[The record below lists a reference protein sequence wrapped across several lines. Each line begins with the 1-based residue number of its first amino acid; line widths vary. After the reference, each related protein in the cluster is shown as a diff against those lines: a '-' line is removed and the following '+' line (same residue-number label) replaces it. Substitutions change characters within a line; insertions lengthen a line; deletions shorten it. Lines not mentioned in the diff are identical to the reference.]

1 MKKSS
6 RLVAFILLVV
16 LLFAGM
22 GLTYKN
28 VVKNVNLGL
37 DLQGGFEV
45 LFQVDPLHKG
55 EKIDK
60 KALQAT
66 SQTLES
72 RVNVLGVS
80 EPKIQIEDPNRIR
93 VQLAGIKDQAQA
105 RKMLS
110 TQANLT
116 IRDAEDHVLMSGSD
130 IKQGSAKQEFKQE
143 TNQPTVTFKVK
154 SKDKFKKVTEKI
166 SKKRD
171 NVMVVWM
178 DFKKGD
184 SYKKEAKKQQEG
196 KEPKYVSAANV
207 DQPINSDSVEISGG
221 FNGKK
226 GVKEAK
232 QISELL
238 NAGSLPVDLKEIYS
252 NSVGAQFGQDA
263 LNKTI
268 FASFIGVAIIYL
280 FMLGFYRLPG
290 LVAIIALTT
299 YIYLTLVAFNFISGV
314 LTLPGLAALVLGVG
328 MAVDA
333 NIIMYERI
341 KDELRI
347 GRTLKQAY
355 SKANKSSFLTIFDSN
370 LTTVIA
376 AAVLF
381 FFGESSVKGFATML
395 LLGILMIFV
404 TAVFLSRGLLNLLVS
419 SNFFKKQYWLFGVKK
434 KDRHDMNDGKD
445 VHDLKTSFE
454 KWNFVKLAKP
464 LIALSILIVVVGLV
478 ILAVF
483 KLNLGIDFS
492 SGTRADINA
501 KQPLTQAKV
510 EKAVKD
516 VGLEPDQIQINGSSN
531 KGATVQF
538 KKDLSRAEDNKLS
551 DKIKSEF
558 GDTPQI
564 NTVSPLI
571 GQELAKNAITALIL
585 ASLGIIIYVSLRF
598 EWRMGLSAVLAL
610 LHDVFIIVAVFSLF
624 RIEVDL
630 TFIAAALTIV
640 GYSINDTI
648 VTFDRV
654 RENLH
659 KLKVITSPEQIDDMV
674 NRSIRQTM
682 TRSINT
688 VLTVVVVVVAILIF
702 GAPTIFNFSLAL
714 LIGLISGVFS
724 SVFIAVPLWGIMKKR
739 QLKKSPNHKL
749 KVYKEKKSNDEKILV

>member
-6 RLVAFILLVV
+6 RLIAFLLLVI

-28 VVKNVNLGL
+28 VIKNVNLGL

-45 LFQVDPLHKG
+45 LYQVDPLHKG
-55 EKIDK
+55 DKIDK
-60 KALQAT
+60 NALQSTA
-66 SQTLES
+66 QTLEN

-80 EPKIQIEDPNRIR
+80 EPKIQVEDPNRIR
-93 VQLAGIKDQAQA
+93 VQLAGVKDQKEA
-105 RKMLS
+105 RKILS
-110 TQANLT
+110 SQANLT
-116 IRDAEDHVLMSGSD
+116 IRDADDKVKLSGAD
-130 IKQGSAKQEFKQE
+130 IKQGSAKQEFKQN
-143 TNQPTVTFKVK
+143 TNDPTVTFKVK
-154 SKDKFKKVTEKI
+154 DKNKFKKVTEEI
-166 SKKRD
+166 SKKQN
-171 NVMVVWM
+171 NVMVVWL

-184 SYKKEAKKQQEG
+184 SYKKEADKKD
-196 KEPKYVSAANV
+196 PKFVSAANV

-221 FNGKK
+221 FHGQE
-226 GVKEAK
+226 GVKKAK
-232 QISELL
+232 QIAELL

-252 NSVGAQFGQDA
+252 NSVGAEFGQDA
-263 LNKTI
+263 LDKTI
-268 FASFIGVAIIYL
+268 FASVLGVAVIYL

-404 TAVFLSRGLLNLLVS
+404 TAVFLSRLLLSLLVY
-419 SNFFKKQYWLFGVKK
+419 SNLFKKKYWLFGVKK
-434 KDRHDMNDGKD
+434 SDRHDISEGKD

-464 LIALSILIVVVGLV
+464 LISLSILIVVVGLV
-478 ILAVF
+478 ILYIF

-492 SGTRADINA
+492 AGTRVDLQSKEALS
-501 KQPLTQAKV
+501 QSKV
-510 EKAVKD
+510 EKVVKD
-516 VGLEPDQIQINGSSN
+516 VGLEPDQIQINGSGN
-531 KGATVQF
+531 KNATVQF
-538 KKDLSRAEDNKLS
+538 KQDLSQAKDNQLS
-551 DKIKSEF
+551 DKMKSEF
-558 GDTPQI
+558 GNSPQI

-571 GQELAKNAITALIL
+571 GQELAKNAMLALVY
-585 ASLGIIIYVSLRF
+585 AALGIIIYVSLRF
-598 EWRMGLSAVLAL
+598 EWRMGLSSVLAL
-610 LHDVFIIVAVFSLF
+610 LHDVFIIVAVFSLL
-624 RIEVDL
+624 RLEVDL
-630 TFIAAALTIV
+630 TFIAAILTIV

-659 KLKVITSPEQIDDMV
+659 KIKVITSTEQIDDIV

-688 VLTVVVVVVAILIF
+688 VLTVVVVVVAILLF

-724 SVFIAVPLWGIMKKR
+724 SIFIAVPLWGIMKKR
-739 QLKKSPNHKL
+739 QLKKSCNHKL
-749 KVYKEKKSNDEKILV
+749 VVFKEKKSNDEKIVV

>member
-6 RLVAFILLVV
+6 RIIAFLLLVV

-22 GLTYKN
+22 AATYKS
-28 VVKNVNLGL
+28 VIKNVNLGL

-45 LFQVDPLHKG
+45 LYQVDPLNKG
-55 EKIDK
+55 DKIDK
-60 KALQAT
+60 KALQSTA
-66 SQTLES
+66 QTLEN

-80 EPKIQIEDPNRIR
+80 EPKIQVEEPNRIR
-93 VQLAGIKDQAQA
+93 VQLAGVTDQNEA
-105 RKMLS
+105 RKILS
-110 TQANLT
+110 SQANLT
-116 IRDAEDHVLMSGSD
+116 IRDAEDKVKLSGSD

-154 SKDKFKKVTEKI
+154 DKNKFKKVTEEI

-171 NVMVVWM
+171 NVMVVWL

-184 SYKKEAKKQQEG
+184 SYKKEAQKKN
-196 KEPKYVSAANV
+196 PKFISAASV

-221 FNGKK
+221 FKGQE
-226 GVKEAK
+226 GVKKAK
-232 QISELL
+232 QIAELL

-263 LNKTI
+263 LDKTV
-268 FASFIGVAIIYL
+268 FASFIGVALIYL

-347 GRTLKQAY
+347 GRTIKQAF

-404 TAVFLSRGLLNLLVS
+404 TAVFLSRFLLSLLVS
-419 SNFFKKQYWLFGVKK
+419 SNIFKNQFCLFGVKK
-434 KDRHDMNDGKD
+434 NKRHDINEGVD

-464 LIALSILIVVVGLV
+464 LIGVSILIVVVGLV
-478 ILAVF
+478 ILYIF

-492 SGTRADINA
+492 SGTRVDFQS
-501 KQPLTQAKV
+501 KQAITQQKV
-510 EKAVKD
+510 EQVVKD
-516 VGLEPDQIQINGSSN
+516 SGLKADQIQINGKDN
-531 KGATVQF
+531 KVATVQF
-538 KKDLSRAEDNKLS
+538 KDDLTRAQDNKLS
-551 DKIKSEF
+551 DNIKSKF

-564 NTVSPLI
+564 NTVSPII
-571 GQELAKNAITALIL
+571 GQELAKNAMLALIY
-585 ASLGIIIYVSLRF
+585 ASIGIIIYVSLRF
-598 EWRMGLSAVLAL
+598 EWRMGLSSVLAL
-610 LHDVFIIVAVFSLF
+610 LHDVFIIVAIFSLF

-630 TFIAAALTIV
+630 TFIAAVLTIV

-654 RENLH
+654 RENLQ
-659 KLKVITSPEQIDDMV
+659 KVKVITTTEQIDDIV

-688 VLTVVVVVVAILIF
+688 VLTVIVVVVAILFF
-702 GAPTIFNFSLAL
+702 GAPTIFNFTLAL
-714 LIGLISGVFS
+714 FIGLISGVFS
-724 SVFIAVPLWGIMKKR
+724 SIFIAVPLWGIMKKR
-739 QLKKSPNHKL
+739 QLKKSPKHKL
-749 KVYKEKKSNDEKILV
+749 VVYKEKKSNDEKILV

>member
-6 RLVAFILLVV
+6 RIIAFLLLVV

-22 GLTYKN
+22 AATYKS
-28 VVKNVNLGL
+28 VIKNVNLGL

-45 LFQVDPLHKG
+45 LYQVDPLNKG
-55 EKIDK
+55 DKIDK
-60 KALQAT
+60 KALQSTA
-66 SQTLES
+66 QTLEN

-80 EPKIQIEDPNRIR
+80 EPKIQVEEPNRIR
-93 VQLAGIKDQAQA
+93 VQLAGVTDQNEA
-105 RKMLS
+105 RKILS
-110 TQANLT
+110 SQANLT
-116 IRDAEDHVLMSGSD
+116 IRDAEDKVKLSGSD

-154 SKDKFKKVTEKI
+154 DKNKFKKVTEEI

-171 NVMVVWM
+171 NVMVVWL

-184 SYKKEAKKQQEG
+184 SYKKEAQKKN
-196 KEPKYVSAANV
+196 PKFISAASV

-221 FNGKK
+221 FKGQE
-226 GVKEAK
+226 GVKKAK
-232 QISELL
+232 QIAELL

-263 LNKTI
+263 LDKTV
-268 FASFIGVAIIYL
+268 FASFIGVALIYL

-347 GRTLKQAY
+347 GRTIKQAFT
-355 SKANKSSFLTIFDSN
+355 KANKSSFLTIFDSN

-404 TAVFLSRGLLNLLVS
+404 TAVFLSRFLLSLLVS
-419 SNFFKKQYWLFGVKK
+419 SNIFKNQFRLFGVKK
-434 KDRHDMNDGKD
+434 NKRHDINEGVD

-464 LIALSILIVVVGLV
+464 LIGVSILIVVVGLV
-478 ILAVF
+478 ILYIF

-492 SGTRADINA
+492 SGTRVDFQS
-501 KQPLTQAKV
+501 KQAITQQKV
-510 EKAVKD
+510 EQVVKD
-516 VGLEPDQIQINGSSN
+516 SGLKADQIQINGKDN
-531 KGATVQF
+531 KVATVQF
-538 KKDLSRAEDNKLS
+538 KDDLTRAQDNKLS
-551 DKIKSEF
+551 DNIKSKF

-564 NTVSPLI
+564 NTVSPII
-571 GQELAKNAITALIL
+571 GQELAKNAMLALIY
-585 ASLGIIIYVSLRF
+585 ASIGIIIYVSLRF
-598 EWRMGLSAVLAL
+598 EWRMGLSSVLAL
-610 LHDVFIIVAVFSLF
+610 LHDVFIIVAIFSLF

-630 TFIAAALTIV
+630 TFIAAVLTIV

-654 RENLH
+654 RENLQ
-659 KLKVITSPEQIDDMV
+659 KVKVITTTEQIDDIV

-688 VLTVVVVVVAILIF
+688 VLTVIVVVVAILFF
-702 GAPTIFNFSLAL
+702 GAPTIFNFTLAL
-714 LIGLISGVFS
+714 FIGLISGVFS
-724 SVFIAVPLWGIMKKR
+724 SIFIAVPLWGMMKKR
-739 QLKKSPNHKL
+739 QLKKSPKHKL
-749 KVYKEKKSNDEKILV
+749 VVYKEKKSNDEKILV

>member
-6 RLVAFILLVV
+6 RIIAFLLLVV

-22 GLTYKN
+22 AATYKS
-28 VVKNVNLGL
+28 VIKNVNLGL

-45 LFQVDPLHKG
+45 LYQVDPLNKG
-55 EKIDK
+55 DKIDK
-60 KALQAT
+60 KALQSTA
-66 SQTLES
+66 QTLEN

-80 EPKIQIEDPNRIR
+80 EPKIQVEEPNRIR
-93 VQLAGIKDQAQA
+93 VQLAGVTDQNEA
-105 RKMLS
+105 RKILS
-110 TQANLT
+110 SQANLT
-116 IRDAEDHVLMSGSD
+116 IRDAEDKVKLSGSD

-154 SKDKFKKVTEKI
+154 DKNKFKKVTEEI

-171 NVMVVWM
+171 NVMVVWL

-184 SYKKEAKKQQEG
+184 SYKKEAQKK
-196 KEPKYVSAANV
+196 KPKFISAASV

-221 FNGKK
+221 FKGQE
-226 GVKEAK
+226 GVKKAK
-232 QISELL
+232 QIAELL

-263 LNKTI
+263 LDKTV
-268 FASFIGVAIIYL
+268 FASFIGVALIYL

-347 GRTLKQAY
+347 GRTIKQAF

-404 TAVFLSRGLLNLLVS
+404 TAVFLSRFLLSLLVS
-419 SNFFKKQYWLFGVKK
+419 SNIFENQFWLFGVKK
-434 KDRHDMNDGKD
+434 NKRHDINEGVD

-464 LIALSILIVVVGLV
+464 LIGVSILIVVVGLV
-478 ILAVF
+478 ILYIF

-492 SGTRADINA
+492 SGTRVDFQS
-501 KQPLTQAKV
+501 KQAITQQKV
-510 EKAVKD
+510 EQVVKD
-516 VGLEPDQIQINGSSN
+516 SGLKADQIQINGKDN
-531 KGATVQF
+531 KVATVQF
-538 KKDLSRAEDNKLS
+538 KDDLTRAQDNKLS
-551 DKIKSEF
+551 DNIKSKF

-564 NTVSPLI
+564 NTVSPII
-571 GQELAKNAITALIL
+571 GQELAKNAMLALIY
-585 ASLGIIIYVSLRF
+585 ASIGIIIYVSLRF
-598 EWRMGLSAVLAL
+598 EWRMGLSSVLAL
-610 LHDVFIIVAVFSLF
+610 LHDVFIIVAIFSLF

-630 TFIAAALTIV
+630 TFIAAVLTIV

-654 RENLH
+654 RENLQ
-659 KLKVITSPEQIDDMV
+659 KVKVITTTEQIDDIV

-688 VLTVVVVVVAILIF
+688 VLTVIVVVVAILFF
-702 GAPTIFNFSLAL
+702 GAPTIFNFTLAL
-714 LIGLISGVFS
+714 FIGLISGVFS
-724 SVFIAVPLWGIMKKR
+724 SIFIAVPLWGIMKKR
-739 QLKKSPNHKL
+739 QLKKSPKHKL
-749 KVYKEKKSNDEKILV
+749 VVYKEKKSNDEKILV

>member
-6 RLVAFILLVV
+6 RIIAFLLLVV

-22 GLTYKN
+22 AATYKS

-45 LFQVDPLHKG
+45 LYQVDPLHKG
-55 EKIDK
+55 DKIDK
-60 KALQAT
+60 KALQSTA
-66 SQTLES
+66 QTLEN

-80 EPKIQIEDPNRIR
+80 EPKIQVEEPNRIR
-93 VQLAGIKDQAQA
+93 VQLAGVTDQNEA
-105 RKMLS
+105 RKILS
-110 TQANLT
+110 SQANLT
-116 IRDAEDHVLMSGSD
+116 IHDAEDKVKLNGSD

-154 SKDKFKKVTEKI
+154 DKNKFKKVTEEI

-171 NVMVVWM
+171 NVMVVWL

-184 SYKKEAKKQQEG
+184 SYKKEAQKKN
-196 KEPKYVSAANV
+196 PKFISAASV

-221 FNGKK
+221 FKGQE
-226 GVKEAK
+226 GVKKAK
-232 QISELL
+232 QIAELL

-263 LNKTI
+263 LDKTV
-268 FASFIGVAIIYL
+268 FASFIGVALIYL

-347 GRTLKQAY
+347 GRTIKQAF

-404 TAVFLSRGLLNLLVS
+404 TAVFLSRFLLSLLVS
-419 SNFFKKQYWLFGVKK
+419 SNVFKNQYWLFGVNKNK
-434 KDRHDMNDGKD
+434 RHNISEGVD

-464 LIALSILIVVVGLV
+464 LIGVSILIVVVGLV
-478 ILAVF
+478 ILYIF

-492 SGTRADINA
+492 SGTRVDFQS
-501 KQPLTQAKV
+501 KQTISQQKV
-510 EKAVKD
+510 EQVVKD
-516 VGLEPDQIQINGSSN
+516 SGLKADQIQINGKDN
-531 KGATVQF
+531 KVATVQF
-538 KKDLSRAEDNKLS
+538 KDDLTRAQDNKLS
-551 DKIKSEF
+551 DNIKSKF
-558 GDTPQI
+558 GDRPQI
-564 NTVSPLI
+564 NTVSPII
-571 GQELAKNAITALIL
+571 GQELAKNAMLALIY
-585 ASLGIIIYVSLRF
+585 ASIGIIIYVSLRF
-598 EWRMGLSAVLAL
+598 EWRMGLSSVLAL
-610 LHDVFIIVAVFSLF
+610 LHDVFIIVAIFSLF

-630 TFIAAALTIV
+630 TFIAAVLTIV

-654 RENLH
+654 RENLQ
-659 KLKVITSPEQIDDMV
+659 KIKVITTPEQIDDIV

-682 TRSINT
+682 TRSVNT
-688 VLTVVVVVVAILIF
+688 VLTVIVVVVAILFF
-702 GAPTIFNFSLAL
+702 GAPTIFNFTLAL
-714 LIGLISGVFS
+714 FIGLISGVFS
-724 SVFIAVPLWGIMKKR
+724 SIFIAVPLWGMMKKR
-739 QLKKSPNHKL
+739 QLKKSPKHKL
-749 KVYKEKKSNDEKILV
+749 VVYKDKKSNDEKILV

>member
-1 MKKSS
+1 MKKIS
-6 RLVAFILLVV
+6 RIIAYLLIVV
-16 LLFAGM
+16 LLFVGM
-22 GLTYKN
+22 GLTYKK

-45 LFQVDPLHKG
+45 LYQVKPLEGGK
-55 EKIDK
+55 KINDN
-60 KALQAT
+60 ALQSTAR
-66 SQTLES
+66 TLEN

-80 EPKIQIEDPNRIR
+80 EPHIQVEDPDRIR
-93 VQLAGIKDQAQA
+93 VQLAGVKDPDEA
-105 RKMLS
+105 RKILS
-110 TQANLT
+110 SQANLT
-116 IRDAEDHVLMSGSD
+116 IRDADDKVKLTGKD
-130 IKQGSAKQEFKQE
+130 IVQGSAKQEFKQG
-143 TNQPTVTFKVK
+143 TNEPAVTFKL
-154 SKDKFKKVTEKI
+154 KDRAKFKKVTEEI
-166 SKKRD
+166 SKKQE
-171 NVMVVWM
+171 NMMVVWL
-178 DFKKGD
+178 DYKKGD
-184 SYKKEAKKQQEG
+184 SYHKELKKPENKR
-196 KEPKYVSAANV
+196 KYVSAASVN
-207 DQPINSDSVEISGG
+207 QPINSDSVEISGG
-221 FNGKK
+221 FHGQE
-226 GVKEAK
+226 GVERAK
-232 QISELL
+232 QIAELL

-263 LNKTI
+263 LDKTI
-268 FASFIGVAIIYL
+268 FASAIGIAVIYL
-280 FMLGFYRLPG
+280 FMVGFYRLPG
-290 LVAIIALTT
+290 LVAIIALTV

-376 AAVLF
+376 AGVLF

-404 TAVFLSRGLLNLLVS
+404 TAVFLSRWLLSLLVS
-419 SNFFKKQYWLFGVKK
+419 SNYFKKKYWLFGVKK
-434 KDRHDMNDGKD
+434 KDRHDINEGVD

-464 LIALSILIVVVGLV
+464 LISLSILILV
-478 ILAVF
+478 AGIIILSIF

-492 SGTRADINA
+492 AGTRVDINSDT
-501 KQPLTQAKV
+501 KLTQPQV
-510 EKAVKD
+510 ERTVKD
-516 VGLEPDQIQINGSSN
+516 LGLTPDQIQINGEDN
-531 KGATVQF
+531 KQATVQF
-538 KKDLSRAEDNKLS
+538 KKALTKNEV
-551 DKIKSEF
+551 IKVNEKMNDAY
-558 GDTPQI
+558 GHKPTV
-564 NTVSPLI
+564 NTVSPMI
-571 GQELAKNAITALIL
+571 GQELAKNAMKALIF
-585 ASLGIIIYVSLRF
+585 AAIGIIIYVSLRF
-598 EWRMGLSAVLAL
+598 EWRMGLSSVLAL
-610 LHDVFIIVAVFSLF
+610 LHDVFIIVALFSLF
-624 RIEVDL
+624 RLEVDI
-630 TFIAAALTIV
+630 TFIAAILTIV

-659 KLKVITSPEQIDDMV
+659 NIKVITDSEQIDDIV

-688 VLTVVVVVVAILIF
+688 VLTVVVVVIAILIF
-702 GAPTIFNFSLAL
+702 GASSLFNFSLAL

-724 SVFIAVPLWGIMKKR
+724 SVFIAVPLWGILKKR
-739 QLKKSPNHKL
+739 QLKKSENGKL
-749 KVYKEKKSNDEKILV
+749 VVYKEKKSNDEKILV

>member
-6 RLVAFILLVV
+6 RLIAFLLLLI

-28 VVKNVNLGL
+28 VIKNVNLGL

-45 LFQVDPLHKG
+45 LYQVDPLHKG
-55 EKIDK
+55 DKIDK
-60 KALQAT
+60 NALQSTA
-66 SQTLES
+66 QTLEN

-80 EPKIQIEDPNRIR
+80 EPKIQVEDPNRIR
-93 VQLAGIKDQAQA
+93 VQLAGVKDQKEA
-105 RKMLS
+105 RKILS
-110 TQANLT
+110 SQANLT
-116 IRDAEDHVLMSGSD
+116 IRDADDKVKLSGAD
-130 IKQGSAKQEFKQE
+130 IKQGSAKQEFKQN
-143 TNQPTVTFKVK
+143 TNDPTVTFKVK
-154 SKDKFKKVTEKI
+154 DKNKFKKVTEEI
-166 SKKRD
+166 SKKQN
-171 NVMVVWM
+171 NVMVVWL

-184 SYKKEAKKQQEG
+184 SYKKEADKKD
-196 KEPKYVSAANV
+196 PKFVSAANV

-221 FNGKK
+221 FHGQE
-226 GVKEAK
+226 GVKKAK
-232 QISELL
+232 QIAELL

-252 NSVGAQFGQDA
+252 NSVGAEFGQDA
-263 LNKTI
+263 LDKTI
-268 FASFIGVAIIYL
+268 FASVLGVAVIYL

-404 TAVFLSRGLLNLLVS
+404 TAVFLSRLLLSLLVY
-419 SNFFKKQYWLFGVKK
+419 SNLFKKKYWLFGVKK
-434 KDRHDMNDGKD
+434 SDRHDISEGKD

-464 LIALSILIVVVGLV
+464 LISLSILIVVVGLV
-478 ILAVF
+478 ILYIF

-492 SGTRADINA
+492 AGTRVDLQSKEALS
-501 KQPLTQAKV
+501 QSKV
-510 EKAVKD
+510 EKVVKD
-516 VGLEPDQIQINGSSN
+516 VGLEPDQIQINGSGN
-531 KGATVQF
+531 KNATVQF
-538 KKDLSRAEDNKLS
+538 KQDLSQAKDNQLS
-551 DKIKSEF
+551 DKMKSEF
-558 GDTPQI
+558 GNSPQI

-571 GQELAKNAITALIL
+571 GQELAKNAMLALVY
-585 ASLGIIIYVSLRF
+585 AALGIIIYVSLRF
-598 EWRMGLSAVLAL
+598 EWRMGLSSVLAL
-610 LHDVFIIVAVFSLF
+610 LHDVFIIVAVFSLL
-624 RIEVDL
+624 RLEVDL
-630 TFIAAALTIV
+630 TFIAAILTIV

-659 KLKVITSPEQIDDMV
+659 KIKVITSTEQIDDIV

-688 VLTVVVVVVAILIF
+688 VLTVVVVVVAILLF

-724 SVFIAVPLWGIMKKR
+724 SIFIAVPLWGIMKKR
-739 QLKKSPNHKL
+739 QLKKSCNHKL
-749 KVYKEKKSNDEKILV
+749 VVFKEKKSNDEKIVV

>member
-6 RLVAFILLVV
+6 RIIAFLLLVV

-22 GLTYKN
+22 AATYKS

-45 LFQVDPLHKG
+45 LYQVDPLHKG
-55 EKIDK
+55 DKIDK
-60 KALQAT
+60 KALQSTA
-66 SQTLES
+66 QTLEN

-80 EPKIQIEDPNRIR
+80 EPKIQVEEPNRIR
-93 VQLAGIKDQAQA
+93 VQLAGVTDQNEA
-105 RKMLS
+105 RKILS
-110 TQANLT
+110 SQANLT
-116 IRDAEDHVLMSGSD
+116 IRDAEDKVKLNGSD

-154 SKDKFKKVTEKI
+154 DKNKFKKVTEEI

-171 NVMVVWM
+171 NVMVVWL

-184 SYKKEAKKQQEG
+184 SYKKEAQKKN
-196 KEPKYVSAANV
+196 PKFISAASV

-221 FNGKK
+221 FKGQE
-226 GVKEAK
+226 GVKKAK
-232 QISELL
+232 QIAELL

-263 LNKTI
+263 LDKTV
-268 FASFIGVAIIYL
+268 FASFIGVALIYL

-347 GRTLKQAY
+347 GRTIKQAF

-404 TAVFLSRGLLNLLVS
+404 TAVFLSRFLLSLLVS
-419 SNFFKKQYWLFGVKK
+419 SNVFKNQYWLFGVNKNK
-434 KDRHDMNDGKD
+434 RHNINEGVD

-464 LIALSILIVVVGLV
+464 LIGVSILIVVVGLV
-478 ILAVF
+478 ILYIF

-492 SGTRADINA
+492 SGTRVDFQS
-501 KQPLTQAKV
+501 KQSISQQKV
-510 EKAVKD
+510 EQVVKD
-516 VGLEPDQIQINGSSN
+516 SGLKADQIQINGKDN
-531 KGATVQF
+531 KVATVQF
-538 KKDLSRAEDNKLS
+538 KDDLTRAQDNKLS
-551 DKIKSEF
+551 DNIKSKF

-564 NTVSPLI
+564 NTVSPII
-571 GQELAKNAITALIL
+571 GQELAKNAMLALIY
-585 ASLGIIIYVSLRF
+585 ASIGIIIYVSLRF
-598 EWRMGLSAVLAL
+598 EWRMGLSSVLAL
-610 LHDVFIIVAVFSLF
+610 LHDVFIIVAIFSLF

-630 TFIAAALTIV
+630 TFIAAVLTIV

-654 RENLH
+654 RENLQ
-659 KLKVITSPEQIDDMV
+659 KIKVITAPEQIDDIV

-682 TRSINT
+682 TRSVNT
-688 VLTVVVVVVAILIF
+688 VLTVIVVVVAILFF
-702 GAPTIFNFSLAL
+702 GAPTIFNFTLAL
-714 LIGLISGVFS
+714 FIGLISGVFS
-724 SVFIAVPLWGIMKKR
+724 SIFIAVPLWGMMKKR
-739 QLKKSPNHKL
+739 QLKKSPKHKL
-749 KVYKEKKSNDEKILV
+749 VVYKDKKSNDEKILV

>member
-6 RLVAFILLVV
+6 RLIAFLLLVI

-28 VVKNVNLGL
+28 VIKNVNLGL

-45 LFQVDPLHKG
+45 LYQVDPLHKG
-55 EKIDK
+55 DKIDK
-60 KALQAT
+60 NALQSTA
-66 SQTLES
+66 QTLEN

-80 EPKIQIEDPNRIR
+80 EPKIQVEDPNRIR
-93 VQLAGIKDQAQA
+93 VQLAGVKDQKEA
-105 RKMLS
+105 RKILS
-110 TQANLT
+110 SQANLT
-116 IRDAEDHVLMSGSD
+116 IRDADDKVKLSGAD
-130 IKQGSAKQEFKQE
+130 IKQGSAKQEFKQN
-143 TNQPTVTFKVK
+143 TNDPTVTFKVK
-154 SKDKFKKVTEKI
+154 DKNKFKKVTEEI
-166 SKKRD
+166 SKKQN
-171 NVMVVWM
+171 NVMVVWL

-184 SYKKEAKKQQEG
+184 SYKKEADKKD
-196 KEPKYVSAANV
+196 PKFVSAANV

-221 FNGKK
+221 FHGQE
-226 GVKEAK
+226 GVKKAK
-232 QISELL
+232 QIAELL

-252 NSVGAQFGQDA
+252 NSVGAEFGQDA
-263 LNKTI
+263 LDKTI
-268 FASFIGVAIIYL
+268 FASVLGVAVIYL

-404 TAVFLSRGLLNLLVS
+404 TAVFLSRLLLSLLVY
-419 SNFFKKQYWLFGVKK
+419 SNLFKKKYWLFGVKK
-434 KDRHDMNDGKD
+434 SDRHDISEGKD

-464 LIALSILIVVVGLV
+464 LISLSILIVVVGLV
-478 ILAVF
+478 ILYIF

-492 SGTRADINA
+492 AGTRVDLQS
-501 KQPLTQAKV
+501 KESLSQSKV
-510 EKAVKD
+510 EKVVKD
-516 VGLEPDQIQINGSSN
+516 VGLEPDQIQINGSGN
-531 KGATVQF
+531 KNATVQF
-538 KKDLSRAEDNKLS
+538 KQDLSQAKDNQLS
-551 DKIKSEF
+551 DKMKSEF
-558 GDTPQI
+558 GNSPQI

-571 GQELAKNAITALIL
+571 GQELAKNAMLALVY
-585 ASLGIIIYVSLRF
+585 AALGIIIYVSLRF
-598 EWRMGLSAVLAL
+598 EWRMGLSSVLAL
-610 LHDVFIIVAVFSLF
+610 LHDVFIIVAVFSLL
-624 RIEVDL
+624 RLEVDL
-630 TFIAAALTIV
+630 TFIAAILTIV

-659 KLKVITSPEQIDDMV
+659 KIKVITSTEQIDDIV

-688 VLTVVVVVVAILIF
+688 VLTVVVVVVAILLF
-702 GAPTIFNFSLAL
+702 GA
-714 LIGLISGVFS
+714 
-724 SVFIAVPLWGIMKKR
+724 
-739 QLKKSPNHKL
+739 
-749 KVYKEKKSNDEKILV
+749 

>member
-6 RLVAFILLVV
+6 RIIAFLLLVV

-22 GLTYKN
+22 AATYKS

-45 LFQVDPLHKG
+45 LYQVDPLHKG
-55 EKIDK
+55 DKIDK
-60 KALQAT
+60 KALQSTA
-66 SQTLES
+66 QTLEN

-80 EPKIQIEDPNRIR
+80 EPKIQVEEPNRIR
-93 VQLAGIKDQAQA
+93 VQLAGVTDQNEA
-105 RKMLS
+105 RKILS
-110 TQANLT
+110 SQANLT
-116 IRDAEDHVLMSGSD
+116 ICDAEDKVKLNGSD

-154 SKDKFKKVTEKI
+154 DKNKFKKVTEEI

-171 NVMVVWM
+171 NVMVVWL

-184 SYKKEAKKQQEG
+184 SYKKEAQKKN
-196 KEPKYVSAANV
+196 PKFISAASV

-221 FNGKK
+221 FKGQE
-226 GVKEAK
+226 GVKKAK
-232 QISELL
+232 QIAELL

-263 LNKTI
+263 LDKTV
-268 FASFIGVAIIYL
+268 FASFIGVALIYL

-347 GRTLKQAY
+347 GRTIKQAF

-404 TAVFLSRGLLNLLVS
+404 TAVFLSRFLLSLLVS
-419 SNFFKKQYWLFGVKK
+419 SNVFKNQYWLFGVNKNK
-434 KDRHDMNDGKD
+434 RHNISEGVD

-464 LIALSILIVVVGLV
+464 LIGLSILIVVVGLV
-478 ILAVF
+478 ILYIF

-492 SGTRADINA
+492 SGTRVDFQS
-501 KQPLTQAKV
+501 KQTISQQKV
-510 EKAVKD
+510 EQVVKD
-516 VGLEPDQIQINGSSN
+516 SGLKADQIQINGKDN
-531 KGATVQF
+531 KVATVQF
-538 KKDLSRAEDNKLS
+538 KDDLTRAQDNKLS
-551 DKIKSEF
+551 DNIKSKF

-564 NTVSPLI
+564 NTVSPII
-571 GQELAKNAITALIL
+571 GQELAKNAMLALIY
-585 ASLGIIIYVSLRF
+585 ASIGIIIYVSLRF
-598 EWRMGLSAVLAL
+598 EWRMGLSSVLAL
-610 LHDVFIIVAVFSLF
+610 LHDVFIIVAIFSLF

-630 TFIAAALTIV
+630 TFIAAVLTIV

-654 RENLH
+654 RENLQ
-659 KLKVITSPEQIDDMV
+659 KIKVITTPEQIDDIV

-682 TRSINT
+682 TRSVNT
-688 VLTVVVVVVAILIF
+688 VLTVIVVVVAILFF
-702 GAPTIFNFSLAL
+702 GAPTIFNFTLAL
-714 LIGLISGVFS
+714 FIGLISGVFS
-724 SVFIAVPLWGIMKKR
+724 SIFIAVPLWGMMKKR
-739 QLKKSPNHKL
+739 QLKKSPKHKL
-749 KVYKEKKSNDEKILV
+749 VVYKDKKSNDEKILV

>member
-6 RLVAFILLVV
+6 RIIAFLLLVV

-22 GLTYKN
+22 AATYKS
-28 VVKNVNLGL
+28 VIKNVNLGL

-45 LFQVDPLHKG
+45 LYQVDPLNKG
-55 EKIDK
+55 DKIDK
-60 KALQAT
+60 KALQSTA
-66 SQTLES
+66 QTLEN

-80 EPKIQIEDPNRIR
+80 EPKIQVEEPNRIR
-93 VQLAGIKDQAQA
+93 VQLAGVTDQNEA
-105 RKMLS
+105 RKILS
-110 TQANLT
+110 SQANLT
-116 IRDAEDHVLMSGSD
+116 IRDAEDKVKLSGSD

-154 SKDKFKKVTEKI
+154 DKNKFKKVTEEI

-171 NVMVVWM
+171 NVMVVWL

-184 SYKKEAKKQQEG
+184 SYKKEAQKKN
-196 KEPKYVSAANV
+196 PKFISAASV

-221 FNGKK
+221 FKGQE
-226 GVKEAK
+226 GVKKAK
-232 QISELL
+232 QIAELL

-263 LNKTI
+263 LDKTV
-268 FASFIGVAIIYL
+268 FASFIGVALIYL

-347 GRTLKQAY
+347 GRTIKQAF

-404 TAVFLSRGLLNLLVS
+404 TAVFLSRFLLSLLVS
-419 SNFFKKQYWLFGVKK
+419 SNIFKNQFWLFGVKK
-434 KDRHDMNDGKD
+434 NKRHDINEGVD

-464 LIALSILIVVVGLV
+464 LIGVSILIVVVGLV
-478 ILAVF
+478 ILYIF

-492 SGTRADINA
+492 SGTRVDFQS
-501 KQPLTQAKV
+501 KQAITQQKV
-510 EKAVKD
+510 EQVVKD
-516 VGLEPDQIQINGSSN
+516 SGLKADQIQINGKDN
-531 KGATVQF
+531 KVATVQF
-538 KKDLSRAEDNKLS
+538 KDDLTRAQDNKLS
-551 DKIKSEF
+551 DNIKSKF

-564 NTVSPLI
+564 NTVSPII
-571 GQELAKNAITALIL
+571 GQELAKNAMLVLIY
-585 ASLGIIIYVSLRF
+585 ASIGIIIYVSLRF
-598 EWRMGLSAVLAL
+598 EWRMGLSSVLAL
-610 LHDVFIIVAVFSLF
+610 LHDVFIIVAIFSLF

-630 TFIAAALTIV
+630 TFIAAVLTIV

-654 RENLH
+654 RENLQ
-659 KLKVITSPEQIDDMV
+659 KVKVITTTEQIDDIV

-688 VLTVVVVVVAILIF
+688 VLTVIVVVVAILFF
-702 GAPTIFNFSLAL
+702 GAPTIFNFTLAL
-714 LIGLISGVFS
+714 FIGLISGVFS
-724 SVFIAVPLWGIMKKR
+724 SIFIAVPLWGIMKKR
-739 QLKKSPNHKL
+739 QLKKSPKHKL
-749 KVYKEKKSNDEKILV
+749 VVYKEKKSNDEKILV

>member
-6 RLVAFILLVV
+6 RLIAFLLLVI

-28 VVKNVNLGL
+28 VIKNVNLGL

-45 LFQVDPLHKG
+45 LYQVDPLHKG
-55 EKIDK
+55 DKIDK
-60 KALQAT
+60 NALQSTA
-66 SQTLES
+66 QTLEN

-80 EPKIQIEDPNRIR
+80 EPKIQVEDPNRIR
-93 VQLAGIKDQAQA
+93 VQLAGVKDQKEA
-105 RKMLS
+105 RKILS
-110 TQANLT
+110 SQANLT
-116 IRDAEDHVLMSGSD
+116 IRDADDKVKLSGAD
-130 IKQGSAKQEFKQE
+130 IKQGSAKQEFKQN
-143 TNQPTVTFKVK
+143 TNDPTVTFKVK
-154 SKDKFKKVTEKI
+154 DKNKFKKVTEEI
-166 SKKRD
+166 SKKQN
-171 NVMVVWM
+171 NVMVVWL

-184 SYKKEAKKQQEG
+184 SYKKEADKKD
-196 KEPKYVSAANV
+196 PKFVSAANV

-221 FNGKK
+221 FHGQE
-226 GVKEAK
+226 GVKKAK
-232 QISELL
+232 QIAELL

-252 NSVGAQFGQDA
+252 NSVGAEFGQDA
-263 LNKTI
+263 LDKTI
-268 FASFIGVAIIYL
+268 FASVLGVAVIYL

-404 TAVFLSRGLLNLLVS
+404 TAVFLSRLLLSLLVY
-419 SNFFKKQYWLFGVKK
+419 SNLFKKKYWLFGVKK
-434 KDRHDMNDGKD
+434 ADRHDISEGKD
-445 VHDLKTSFE
+445 AHDLKTSFE

-464 LIALSILIVVVGLV
+464 LISLSILIVVVGLV
-478 ILAVF
+478 ILYIF

-492 SGTRADINA
+492 AGTRVDLQSKEA
-501 KQPLTQAKV
+501 LTQSKV
-510 EKAVKD
+510 EKVVKD
-516 VGLEPDQIQINGSSN
+516 VGLDPDQIQINGSGN
-531 KGATVQF
+531 KNATVQF
-538 KKDLSRAEDNKLS
+538 KQDLSQAKDNQLS
-551 DKIKSEF
+551 DKMKAEF
-558 GDTPQI
+558 GNAPQI

-571 GQELAKNAITALIL
+571 GQELAKNAMLALVY
-585 ASLGIIIYVSLRF
+585 AAVGIIIYVSLRF
-598 EWRMGLSAVLAL
+598 EWRMGLSSVLAL
-610 LHDVFIIVAVFSLF
+610 LHDVFIIVAVFSLL
-624 RIEVDL
+624 RLEVDL
-630 TFIAAALTIV
+630 TFIAAILTIV

-659 KLKVITSPEQIDDMV
+659 KIKVITSAEQIDDIV

-688 VLTVVVVVVAILIF
+688 VLTVVVVVVAILLF

-724 SVFIAVPLWGIMKKR
+724 SIFIAVPLWGIMKKR
-739 QLKKSPNHKL
+739 QLKKSPNQKL
-749 KVYKEKKSNDEKILV
+749 VVYKEKKSNDEKIVV